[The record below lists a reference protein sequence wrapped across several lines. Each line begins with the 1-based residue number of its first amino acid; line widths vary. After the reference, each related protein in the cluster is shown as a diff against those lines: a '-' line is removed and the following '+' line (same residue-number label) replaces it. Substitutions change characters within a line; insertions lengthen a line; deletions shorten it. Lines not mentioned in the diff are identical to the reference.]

1 MAVRMRR
8 LSLDAGGGGCR
19 PGVVTVF
26 QMFRKGG
33 TIYAGPAAQS
43 GWIKRSRWVDGES
56 LPFAHPCPTSTC
68 A

>member
-1 MAVRMRR
+1 MRR

-33 TIYAGPAAQS
+33 TIYAGPAARG
-43 GWIKRSRWVDGES
+43 GWIKRSRWCRRRILAIRASMPDID
-56 LPFAHPCPTSTC
+56 LR
-68 A
+68 

>member
-1 MAVRMRR
+1 MRR

-33 TIYAGPAAQS
+33 TIYAGPAAR
-43 GWIKRSRWVDGES
+43 GDRIKRSRFRRWRIHAIRASVPDID
-56 LPFAHPCPTSTC
+56 LR
-68 A
+68 